1 MIAVVQLAV
10 AQPNRPNKPDG
21 QIDEERTPRRRTNAT
36 INGRSGF
43 RETHRA
49 FPASIGTLIS
59 GGRWYARSHPRARPP
74 TRAGIQEEAPTLLA
88 AAVMVI
94 LSASD
99 VNLILATPRQA
110 AHAHDSRIRDH
121 AQAGSRHDPMSTQP
135 RNVQDR
141 TP

>member
-1 MIAVVQLAV
+1 MSRFLQSHTVLIWAV
-10 AQPNRPNKPDG
+10 ADQWTQWVPRDASCVPCFDRNPHLRRALVR
-21 QIDEERTPRRRTNAT
+21 EE
-36 INGRSGF
+36 
-43 RETHRA
+43 
-49 FPASIGTLIS
+49 
-59 GGRWYARSHPRARPP
+59 PP
-74 TRAGIQEEAPTLLA
+74 TRAATDTRRHTGRSTTLLA

-99 VNLILATPRQA
+99 VNVILATPRHA